1 MSGETLFDR
10 PEEFK
15 EKLDNFIV
23 HKKKLYAL
31 NNYSEVVPFQ
41 HKDYLILIKRCM
53 ADGFLGEKEA
63 DFLCYMLEK
72 YKVDFLEWSHRTPW
86 LKKEMLR
93 LASKYET
100 FKEPVA
106 TQGIFDFA
114 KIAHTKASL
123 PFDLMAQKHS
133 EFMLKRA

>member
-10 PEEFK
+10 LEEFK
-15 EKLDNFIV
+15 EKLDNFVV

-53 ADGFLGEKEA
+53 ADGFLGEREA

-72 YKVDFLEWSHRTPW
+72 YKLDFLEWSHRTPW
-86 LKKEMLR
+86 LKKEMSR
-93 LASKYET
+93 LAANYVTEK
-100 FKEPVA
+100 PAVA
-106 TQGIFDFA
+106 TQTLFDFA
-114 KIAHTKASL
+114 KIAHEKASL
-123 PFDLMAQKHS
+123 PFDLMAQKHK